1 MSECVLDAVM
11 NDEMDLEMGYKVD
24 DGLSMVVL
32 QGCRWKLVGR
42 KVGQVSGQLSALED
56 SRPV

>member
-11 NDEMDLEMGYKVD
+11 NDEMNLEMVD

-32 QGCRWKLVGR
+32 QGCKWKAWGSKSWTSKWTVGC
-42 KVGQVSGQLSALED
+42 SED